1 MKTWKTTK
9 TLGKKNNRLD
19 SAGRRG
25 WDKLTVAWKH
35 VSPDVKQTASRNVLY
50 DAGSPKLVLLD
61 NLEGCSG
68 RWEGGDTCI
77 PVADSC

>member
-1 MKTWKTTK
+1 M
-9 TLGKKNNRLD
+9 
-19 SAGRRG
+19 
-25 WDKLTVAWKH
+25 TVAWKH